1 MVMVGPHALL
11 QVTLP
16 PYAARGDPPVVGGH
30 CLLHGPMKIV
40 RRDVGDKP
48 RKGFAVKTDLAY
60 DASVN
65 QEVRQRQV
73 GD

>member
-1 MVMVGPHALL
+1 MVRPHALL

-16 PYAARGDPPVVGGH
+16 PYAALGDPPVVSGH
-30 CLLHGPMKIV
+30 CLLNGPTKIA

-60 DASVN
+60 QASVN
-65 QEVRQRQV
+65 QEVCQRQV